1 MKPLKMSIYGPDWI
15 ILPILF
21 FAAYGL
27 GVFIG
32 VIIRAFG
39 IA

>member
-1 MKPLKMSIYGPDWI
+1 MKSLKMSIYGADWI
-15 ILPILF
+15 ILLLLF
-21 FAAYGL
+21 FAAYGF

-39 IA
+39 LA